1 MSGAGLRAPGVGPEH
16 FGPTQ
21 PARKDVP
28 RPFGGWSACL
38 RESSPGLI
46 LMPLYC
52 VPGNP
57 NHEITVIRT
66 ETGTHSRPN
75 LLTTISCELA
85 AALPS

>member
-1 MSGAGLRAPGVGPEH
+1 MRESGWAIPAPGGTATLLR
-16 FGPTQ
+16 G
-21 PARKDVP
+21 RVP
-28 RPFGGWSACL
+28 RGAAGKGGCT
-38 RESSPGLI
+38 
-46 LMPLYC
+46 LMG

-75 LLTTISCELA
+75 FLSTISCELA